1 MTLINLVRR
10 FPATNK
16 QSFQPVSADPPLEIN
31 GNVPIDQNNYIETSE
46 RRYDVR
52 GFANMHLEISNDGAN
67 GVTYS
72 IGKASKEVDDVATLS
87 DSDFTDLLTDF
98 DVASGI
104 VDVRDI
110 VDISPESTAIRIQ
123 LKRTTAGQDT
133 AISGVA
139 SFN

>member
-1 MTLINLVRR
+1 MTLTNLIRR

-16 QSFQPVSADPPLEIN
+16 QTFAPVSADPPLEA
-31 GNVPIDQNNYIETSE
+31 GNILIDQDAFTDDLE

-72 IGKASKEVDDVATLS
+72 IGKASKEVDDVADLV
-87 DSDFTDLLTDF
+87 DADFTDLLTDF
-98 DVASGI
+98 DVGTGV
-104 VDVRDI
+104 VDIRDI
-110 VDISPESTAIRIQ
+110 IGISPESTAIRIQ
-123 LKRTTAGQDT
+123 LKRTSAGQDT
-133 AISGVA
+133 TISGVA

>member
-1 MTLINLVRR
+1 MTLTNLIRR

-16 QSFQPVSADPPLEIN
+16 QSHQPVSADPPLEL
-31 GNVPIDQNNYIETSE
+31 GNILIDQDNFSDALE

-72 IGKASKEVDDVATLS
+72 IGKASKEVDDVATLV
-87 DSDFTDLLTDF
+87 DADFTDLLTDF
-98 DVASGI
+98 DIGSGI

-123 LKRTTAGQDT
+123 LKRTSSGQDT
-133 AISGVA
+133 TISGVA

>member
-16 QSFQPVSADPPLEIN
+16 QSFQPVSADPPLEA
-31 GNVPIDQNNYIETSE
+31 GNILIDDDAYSDALE

-72 IGKASKEVDDVATLS
+72 IGKASKEVADVATLS

-98 DVASGI
+98 DIGTGI

-123 LKRTTAGQDT
+123 LKRTTSSQDT
-133 AISGVA
+133 TISGVA

>member
-1 MTLINLVRR
+1 MTLTDLVRR

-16 QSFQPVSADPPLEIN
+16 QSFQPVSADPPLEVGAIL
-31 GNVPIDQNNYIETSE
+31 IDQDAYTDGLE

-67 GVTYS
+67 GLTYS
-72 IGKASKEVDDVATLS
+72 LGKASKEVDDVSTLV
-87 DSDFTDLLTDF
+87 DADFTDLLTDF

-104 VDVRDI
+104 VDVRDLI
-110 VDISPESTAIRIQ
+110 GISPESTSIRIQ
-123 LKRTTAGQDT
+123 IRRQTSGQDT
-133 AISGVA
+133 TLSGVA

>member
-1 MTLINLVRR
+1 MTLTNLIRR

-16 QSFQPVSADPPLEIN
+16 QSFQPVSADQPLEA
-31 GNVPIDQNNYIETSE
+31 GNILIDQDAFTEGLE

-52 GFANMHLEISNDGAN
+52 GFANMHITISNDGAN

-72 IGKASKEVDDVATLS
+72 IGKANKEVDDVATLV
-87 DSDFTDLLTDF
+87 DADFTDLLTDF
-98 DVASGI
+98 DIGSGV

-110 VDISPESTAIRIQ
+110 IDISPESTAIRIQ
-123 LKRTTAGQDT
+123 LKRTSAGQDT
-133 AISGVA
+133 TISGVA